1 MEAMGVLKALGTFG
15 LGLGLIYLL
24 LGYAG
29 PGETWEVVKKVEP
42 SWLALAAA
50 AFTISVLA
58 RALRW
63 DLLLRPMEYRGGV
76 RGLLDIYM
84 VGLFL
89 SYVLPA
95 RVGDLARPYMAGRRF
110 DLPLGK
116 ALASVALERVFDL
129 LAVALAVLL
138 ALAYLPGAME
148 AAWVLRGV
156 AVLVLMVVLTTL
168 VLLVSY
174 RYEARLTTLVVWI
187 ASIVQRGYVTALGSR
202 SSALLR
208 SFNRGLREVVIAK
221 GSMAPITAIS
231 LLVWGAE
238 LAASYLVLLSLG
250 VTAQIPAFIL
260 AVSIGIAFA
269 TLPLT
274 PGGLGSYEL
283 GVTAVLTMGGVPG
296 ASALAFSLTDHLFK
310 YVYVLI
316 FGSVPTFRSWGRAVV
331 GLEGNQPAGD
341 GGMRPADGDPFQGEG
356 SGRG

>member
-1 MEAMGVLKALGTFG
+1 MGVLKALGTFA

-29 PGETWEVVKKVEP
+29 PGETWAVIKKAEP
-42 SWLALAAA
+42 FWLAVAAVT
-50 AFTISVLA
+50 FTISILA
-58 RALRW
+58 RAVRW

-76 RGLLDIYM
+76 RGLLGIYM
-84 VGLFL
+84 VSLFL

-95 RVGDLARPYMAGRRF
+95 RVGDLARPYMAGKRF
-110 DLPLGK
+110 DLSIGK

-138 ALAYLPGAME
+138 ALAYLPRAME

-156 AVLVLMVVLTTL
+156 VVLALMVVLAIL

-174 RYEARLTTLVVWI
+174 RYEARLAALVIRI
-187 ASIVQRGYVTALGSR
+187 ASTVQMGYVTAIGRR
-202 SSALLR
+202 SSSLLGA
-208 SFNRGLREVVIAK
+208 FNRGLREMTLTRRSMVPIA
-221 GSMAPITAIS
+221 SIS

-238 LAASYLVLLSLG
+238 LATSYLVLLSLG
-250 VTAQIPAFIL
+250 VTASLPAFIL
-260 AVSIGIAFA
+260 AISIGVAFA

-296 ASALAFSLTDHLFK
+296 ASALAFSLTDHIFK
-310 YVYVLI
+310 YAYILA
-316 FGSVPTFRSWGRAVV
+316 FGAVPTFHSWKQAMA
-331 GLEGNQPAGD
+331 GLEGRGSRDREMAPD
-341 GGMRPADGDPFQGEG
+341 GNPSPGEG